1 MNGMKM
7 DTAASQTAAEKYGVV
22 QGFAVVRASRP
33 CPEPSDFFYTLADAN
48 QVCIARTI
56 SSSGNINPSDLEV
69 WPAVWDRMKRTVK
82 VTNPSETYNE

>member
-48 QVCIARTI
+48 QVCIARLTVDLQY
-56 SSSGNINPSDLEV
+56 GPSDLEV

-82 VTNPSETYNE
+82 VTNPSGVST